1 MKSAE
6 NGFHLVTPA
15 CEGGYCRLTYLLHYF
30 SILSFHLDL
39 ILEQVVATISPVTTT
54 VTRASNAKISQ
65 SRRRSLLAT
74 RAIKLLCLGF

>member
-39 ILEQVVATISPVTTT
+39 ILEQVVTNHTPCQHHC
-54 VTRASNAKISQ
+54 N
-65 SRRRSLLAT
+65 
-74 RAIKLLCLGF
+74 

>member
-39 ILEQVVATISPVTTT
+39 ILEQVVTTIPPVNQG
-54 VTRASNAKISQ
+54 V
-65 SRRRSLLAT
+65 
-74 RAIKLLCLGF
+74 GVV

>member
-39 ILEQVVATISPVTTT
+39 ILEQVG
-54 VTRASNAKISQ
+54 SNHYP
-65 SRRRSLLAT
+65 
-74 RAIKLLCLGF
+74 CHHHCN